1 MTPPRPRLFDNPWVG
16 LLTGLAIRRPWRGEH
31 LLHGAVLVVAATVLG
46 LWIAAAAKD
55 DARLVEIAA
64 GLSYIVCVLVAFLA
78 PSLGAAA
85 RTLLDRH
92 VLLAESFATPVPMLG
107 YRAAVKARVAL
118 QAAGAGLLAGAVA
131 AGLATLIALAPK
143 RFDELTNSMGLLTTY
158 LRVLRLQTLDDS
170 GVLWPAL
177 VVGGMLVVNYA
188 AGFYFNATVLACV
201 CQLRGLVRLQGAILT
216 ALLIAL
222 MPLMIV
228 VRAVVIYQFGIQST
242 TPTWWDMPWRHLIN
256 VLVGC
261 ELLYAALRLGLA
273 EWLWARRFP
282 PSFEETRALVL
293 NETP

>member
-1 MTPPRPRLFDNPWVG
+1 MSPPRPRLFDNPWVG

-31 LLHGAVLVVAATVLG
+31 LLHVAVVLVAAAILG
-46 LWIAAAAKD
+46 LWIAAARED

-107 YRAAVKARVAL
+107 YRTAVKARVAL
-118 QAAGAGLLAGAVA
+118 QALGAGLLAGAVA
-131 AGLATLIALAPK
+131 AGLTTLIALAPQ
-143 RFDELTNSMGLLTTY
+143 RFDALTKSVGLLTTF
-158 LRVLRLQTLDDS
+158 LRALRLQSLDDS
-170 GVLWPAL
+170 GALWPPI
-177 VVGGMLVVNYA
+177 VVGTMLVVNYA

-222 MPLMIV
+222 MPLMLA
-228 VRAVVIYQFGIQST
+228 VRAVVLYQYGIRATDANWWNLPWLHIYRDLCQTLTIEF
-242 TPTWWDMPWRHLIN
+242 
-256 VLVGC
+256 
-261 ELLYAALRLGLA
+261 A
-273 EWLWARRFP
+273 
-282 PSFEETRALVL
+282 
-293 NETP
+293 